1 MNIDG
6 IESLEPLL
14 KEKLDECRKSL
25 GALGRV
31 VVAFSGGVDSTFLLA
46 LAEKTLGKEN
56 VLAAMAVSPTY
67 PRRERQAAR
76 KTAAG
81 LGVDLVEVKTQET
94 SDPRFAA
101 NPSDRCFYCKSELF
115 ARLKAIADEQGFAV
129 VTGDNADDTGD
140 FRPGLRAGDEMNVR
154 RPLLEAGLTKDDIRR
169 ASSAMGLE
177 TWDKPSMA
185 CLASRIPY
193 GSEITRER
201 LARIEQA
208 EDVLH
213 DLGFRQC
220 RVRDHGKLARIEV
233 PVEELE
239 KALAASGKIVPALK
253 RLGYVYVTLDLQ
265 GFRSGSMNEP
275 LDPAGQDDGSAGG
288 Q

>member
-1 MNIDG
+1 MKIEAF
-6 IESLEPLL
+6 ESLEASLQ
-14 KEKLDECRKSL
+14 EKLSDCRKIL
-25 GALGRV
+25 RDLGRV
-31 VVAFSGGVDSTFLLA
+31 VVAFSGGVDSTFLVA

-56 VLAAMAVSPTY
+56 VIAAMAVSPTY
-67 PRRERQAAR
+67 PRREREAAR
-76 KTAAG
+76 KTAAR

-140 FRPGLRAGDEMNVR
+140 FRPGLRAGEEMGVR
-154 RPLLEAGLTKDDIRR
+154 RPLLEAGLTKDDIRQ
-169 ASSAMGLE
+169 ASSVMGLE

-208 EDVLH
+208 EDVLL

-233 PVEELE
+233 PAGELD
-239 KALAASGKIVPALK
+239 KALAAREKIVPALK

-275 LDPAGQDDGSAGG
+275 LGAAGKDDDR
-288 Q
+288 